1 MSGKIGIISLGCPKN
16 LVDSEVMLGYLRA
29 DGWEIT
35 DSAGES
41 DIIIVNTCGF
51 INPAVEESIGAI
63 LEAAEYKTHGKCRRL
78 IVTGCLINRYREEI
92 LHEIPEI
99 DAVVDTFSLED
110 IRKAVENIEREKN
123 RIDSER
129 ILLTPPHYAYLKIA
143 DGCNHRCSFCAIPLI
158 KGDRASRT
166 VDSLLSEAGLLAARG
181 VKELILISQDST
193 SWGLDL
199 PDKPKLSNL
208 LSCLAETG
216 DFPWIRLMYLY
227 PNKIDDDLI
236 EVIAKYNNIL
246 PYFDLPL
253 QHVNAEIL
261 KDMGRGG
268 SGEEFLAL
276 IAKIREAI
284 PGAVFRTSMIVGF
297 PGETD
302 ETVAEMVQFLKDA
315 KLDNV
320 GVFTYWH
327 EEGTPAYEKFEDKS
341 TKAEKNRWRRKVMSA
356 QRKISHKKLEKLV
369 GTELEVIID
378 GEHPESELLLS
389 GRYYGQ
395 APEID
400 GNIIITE
407 GQVNRGDIVSVH
419 IDEAFDYDLSGKV
432 I

>member
-1 MSGKIGIISLGCPKN
+1 VSLGCTKN
-16 LVDSEVMLGYLRA
+16 LVDSEVMLGRLKEY
-29 DGWEIT
+29 EIT
-35 DSAGES
+35 DDNTEA
-41 DIIIVNTCGF
+41 DVIIVNTCGF

-63 LEAAEYKTHGKCRRL
+63 LEAAEYKTQGKCRRL
-78 IVTGCLINRYREEI
+78 IVTGCLVNRYRKEI
-92 LHEIPEI
+92 RHEVPEI
-99 DAVVDTFSLED
+99 DAVVDTFSLEE
-110 IRKAVENIEREKN
+110 IRRAVEGAEEEKP
-123 RIDSER
+123 RINSER

-158 KGDRASRT
+158 KGDRVSRT
-166 VDSLLSEAGLLAARG
+166 VDSLLAEAKVLARRG

-208 LSCLAETG
+208 LSRLAEET

-227 PNKIDDDLI
+227 PKKIDDSLI
-236 EVIAKYNNIL
+236 EVIAKYKNIL

-253 QHVNAEIL
+253 QHVNADIL
-261 KDMGRGG
+261 KNMGRGG
-268 SGEEFLAL
+268 SGVEFLTL
-276 IAKIREAI
+276 IGKIREAI
-284 PGAVFRTSMIVGF
+284 PDAVFRTSMIVGF
-297 PGETD
+297 PGESDATI
-302 ETVAEMVQFLKDA
+302 AEMVQFLKDA
-315 KLDNV
+315 ELENV

-327 EEGTPAYEKFEDKS
+327 EEGTPAYEKFEDKA

-356 QRKISHKKLEKLV
+356 QRKISHKRLEKIV
-369 GTELEVIID
+369 GTKIDVIID

-407 GQVNRGDIVSVH
+407 GHVNRGDIVSVH